1 MRYLCYHKNHY
12 SVLHIAAAYYS
23 DDPTY
28 SELLEIVL
36 DHYDKPEYL
45 DAKTSNNA
53 KSTPLQTA
61 IAMHNQVAVGGF
73 IKAGAS
79 IETQDSY
86 SRAALDMAL
95 GLLERLAHSRSDA
108 DNSQNPLKSIV

>member
-1 MRYLCYHKNHY
+1 MKAVMRNLSYHKNHY

-45 DAKTSNNA
+45 DAKASNNA
-53 KSTPLQTA
+53 KSTPSRPLSLCITKLLSEVSSKQARPSKRRIHTA
-61 IAMHNQVAVGGF
+61 GQPLIWP
-73 IKAGAS
+73 
-79 IETQDSY
+79 
-86 SRAALDMAL
+86 
-95 GLLERLAHSRSDA
+95 SDYLRGSPTRDLTPITA
-108 DNSQNPLKSIV
+108 KIH